1 MQKIP
6 AKVRIRRII
15 DIQARITVRNLQYD
29 ADTGYIFIM

>member
-6 AKVRIRRII
+6 AEGKGKK
-15 DIQARITVRNLQYD
+15 DYCYTSEDYSEEPTYD